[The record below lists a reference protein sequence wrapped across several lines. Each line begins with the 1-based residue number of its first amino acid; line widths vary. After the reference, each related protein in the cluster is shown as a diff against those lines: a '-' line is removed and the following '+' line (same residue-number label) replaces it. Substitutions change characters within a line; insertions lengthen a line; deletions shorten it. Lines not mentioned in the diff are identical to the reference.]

1 MIKKNLNK
9 IMHDVMC
16 EKCWSPMYNDVHWTK
31 SGENSYEHSIM
42 IVDGSPWWISFKNV
56 DNLSQ

>member
-1 MIKKNLNK
+1 
-9 IMHDVMC
+9 MHDVMC